1 MENALTLLSKVQNC
15 MRGCKKVI
23 YYKCSN
29 TIGDELSHKIN
40 KKFSRHKIETFLI
53 L

>member
-1 MENALTLLSKVQNC
+1 MENALTLLSKVQNY

-29 TIGDELSHKIN
+29 TTGDELSLDSQKP
-40 KKFSRHKIETFLI
+40 F
-53 L
+53 